1 MLPSTSSLPTEAIP
15 MPKCPVDGCA
25 RYFETSDGVD
35 KHIRRQHSANILD
48 YVEGNQ

>member
-1 MLPSTSSLPTEAIP
+1 VLSSTSSLPTEEIT

-25 RYFETSDGVD
+25 RYFETSEDVD

-48 YVEGNQ
+48 YVEGSE